1 MKKDAE
7 QIVLLGGGYVVV
19 WAYRSLVKELRREIA
34 DGLVE
39 IIVVCPEE
47 YHCFHGWTAE
57 SLTGIIK
64 DQNRM
69 SPLSEIF
76 TNARQILGKAIELN
90 TDANLV
96 YVKTNRGQVHELHY
110 DHLLLG
116 IGSFDNCNVEG
127 LTDFGYQVK
136 SPQAFQHTKQMI
148 QQIVKSSADA
158 NISDAQRLLSF
169 TIAGGGFT
177 GVELAANIAEL
188 IEVLKRNYP
197 SLRKIRPAIR
207 LVNSGYRVLNELRP
221 RFEKMIGYTEEQMK
235 KYGIEILNGKKITK
249 VTREGVFLNDDSFLQ
264 STMVISTIGQ
274 YRVVLKGTEKME
286 RDKMN
291 RLYTNRYLQ
300 IGSHENIW
308 GGGDACHVISCK
320 TRKASPTN
328 ALWAIKHGECAGKNI
343 ARTVK
348 NKPLK
353 TFNFRGLGQAASLG
367 IGKGI
372 GDLYG
377 IQFTGWFAWMMRLLV
392 FNYFMPS
399 RKVMFN
405 EIKDWLRLLITGKR
419 HGIVTDQPKEVIPF
433 LPISKV
439 STT

>member
-1 MKKDAE
+1 MKNAPK
-7 QIVLLGGGYVVV
+7 QIVLLGGGYVAV
-19 WAYRSLVKELRREIA
+19 WAYRSLFKELRHEIIS
-34 DGLVE
+34 GLVE

-69 SPLSEIF
+69 SPLWEIF
-76 TNARQILGKAIELN
+76 TNARLILGKAIEIN
-90 TDANLV
+90 ADANLV
-96 YVKTNRGQVHELHY
+96 FVKTNCDQVEELHY

-116 IGSFDNCNVEG
+116 IGSFDNCSVEG

-136 SPQAFQHTKQMI
+136 SPQAFLHTKQMM
-148 QQIVKSSADA
+148 QHIVQSASQA
-158 NISDAQRLLSF
+158 EMSDAQRLLSF
-169 TIAGGGFT
+169 TVAGGGFT
-177 GVELAANIAEL
+177 GVELAANIAEFVQ
-188 IEVLKRNYP
+188 VLKKENP
-197 SLRKIRPAIR
+197 SLQKIKPVVR
-207 LVNSGYRVLNELRP
+207 LVNSGDRVLNELRP
-221 RFEKMIGYTEEQMK
+221 RFEKMISYTEAQMK

-249 VTREGVFLNDDSFLQ
+249 VTSEGALLNDDSFLE

-274 YRVVLKGTEKME
+274 YRLVLKGTEKME

-300 IGSHENIW
+300 IRGHENIW
-308 GGGDACHVISCK
+308 GGGDTCHVISCK
-320 TRKASPTN
+320 TKTASPKN

-343 ARTVK
+343 ARAVK
-348 NKPLK
+348 NRPLK
-353 TFNFRGLGQAASLG
+353 NFSFRGLGQAASLG

-377 IQFTGWFAWMMRLLV
+377 IQFTGWLAWILRLLV

-405 EIKDWLRLLITGKR
+405 ELRDWLLLLITGKR
-419 HGIVTDQPKEVIPF
+419 QGRMTGPEKSMIPF
-433 LPISKV
+433 LPI
-439 STT
+439 